1 MQERKIMSS
10 DAFMLPALPQIPASG
25 LNGTDTRGPAAI
37 ESRPTGD
44 SSDSRQSFSATLNQI
59 SERHPSGEPKA
70 TSSQTPAVTS
80 RDPNPD
86 SPSSQKMSKTSD
98 CPHDHTEEV
107 EAFLSEEGTPFFY
120 PLSGFALMPS
130 HLMNLSIAE
139 DGSLAVEPP
148 SGLTS
153 KTDVVMPT
161 DLIGLLYPQE
171 RQVDGEQLGIGPFE
185 QLQFS
190 VSPEAINGAFFDP
203 LAFSAVPQ
211 EDGEGLH
218 GKTARLFEFWQ
229 GMFASASTALGGA
242 LNGQPESSGINGNT
256 TFHPLL
262 QMLGITATAWGI
274 NPAAGSS
281 HDPITERAH
290 LARAFFDRLLTPSQP
305 LQAEISEDGKIAA
318 AGQEGRLSIWATEH
332 SNSETLLEAQTRQM
346 SENSQPLKIQAE
358 LKAAVDQPVNPNSVN
373 EGITVKTPQEL
384 LEFKSTLQKSEML
397 PIHELGSKISQID
410 GDGKDSGLLFSQDQ
424 TGQHL
429 ARLENTAPS
438 SEAASRSLL
447 PQTLDQIVQRAV
459 LSFNNGQHQIEL
471 HLKPDFL
478 GHIRMQ
484 IISEGQQVAI
494 KMVAE
499 LPFVK
504 DMLENNLH
512 QLKAELQSQGLDID
526 ELEVSVAHDSH
537 AERDVHQKAEAAKLQ
552 AGKTGADSDDGSSE
566 ASGQTKSRNSGHMVE
581 TAIDYFA

>member
-1 MQERKIMSS
+1 
-10 DAFMLPALPQIPASG
+10 
-25 LNGTDTRGPAAI
+25 
-37 ESRPTGD
+37 
-44 SSDSRQSFSATLNQI
+44 
-59 SERHPSGEPKA
+59 
-70 TSSQTPAVTS
+70 
-80 RDPNPD
+80 
-86 SPSSQKMSKTSD
+86 MSKTSD

-107 EAFLSEEGTPFFY
+107 KAFLSEEDTPFFY
-120 PLSGFALMPS
+120 PLSGFALMSS
-130 HLMNLSIAE
+130 HLMNLSITE
-139 DGSLAVEPP
+139 DGSLVIEPP

-153 KTDVVMPT
+153 ETDLLIPP
-161 DLIGLLYPQE
+161 DLIGHPYPQG
-171 RQVDGEQLGIGPFE
+171 RQVDSERLGIGPFE

-190 VSPEAINGAFFDP
+190 VLPEAINRAFFDP
-203 LAFSAVPQ
+203 LAFRAVPQ
-211 EDGEGLH
+211 EDGEGPH
-218 GKTARLFEFWQ
+218 GKAARLFEFWQ

-242 LNGQPESSGINGNT
+242 LNGQPESSGIKGNT
-256 TFHPLL
+256 TTPPLL
-262 QMLGITATAWGI
+262 QILGITATAWGI
-274 NPAAGSS
+274 NPAASSS
-281 HDPITERAH
+281 HDPITEGAH
-290 LARAFFDRLLTPSQP
+290 LNRAFFDRLLMPSQP
-305 LQAEISEDGKIAA
+305 LQAEISEDGKVAA
-318 AGQEGRLSIWATEH
+318 AGQEGRLSIWATGH

-346 SENSQPLKIQAE
+346 SENAQPLKIQAA
-358 LKAAVDQPVNPNSVN
+358 LKSAVDQPVNPNSVN
-373 EGITVKTPQEL
+373 EGLTVKTPQEV

-410 GDGKDSGLLFSQDQ
+410 GDGKDSGFLFSQDQ

-429 ARLENTAPS
+429 ARLDNTVPS

-499 LPFVK
+499 IPFVK

-537 AERDVHQKAEAAKLQ
+537 AERDVHQNAEATRHQ
-552 AGKTGADSDDGSSE
+552 AGKTGTNSDDGSSE
-566 ASGQTKSRNSGHMVE
+566 ASGQTQSRDNDPMAE